1 MSRHLIIIIKI
12 HALFSR
18 RKLLTFVISFTGEDK
33 GLRTSHKILYFNA
46 LGSKVHEKHEILN
59 VKYSM

>member
-33 GLRTSHKILYFNA
+33 GRRTSHKILYF
-46 LGSKVHEKHEILN
+46 GSKVHEKREILN

>member
-12 HALFSR
+12 HALFS

-46 LGSKVHEKHEILN
+46 LGSKVHEKREILN